1 MQVAPG
7 IHRIQTP
14 LADRFVC
21 LYLLVG
27 TEASLLLDTGLD
39 NTPGKYLAPY
49 LDEIDLDPARVRYIV
64 NSHADFDHTAG
75 NASAK
80 ELLPNALL
88 ACHDLDRRMVED
100 IDIMIDER
108 YDEFAAEHGISDG
121 DDAKDFIRSNARHLP
136 IDIALRGGESFHLGD
151 GWHVEIWHTAGH
163 THGHLTLCD
172 PRDNHLII
180 ADATL
185 YNAVLTADG
194 QPAFPPTYRY
204 LDTYM
209 ASLQRIEAARPNLL
223 LTSHYPLYQGA
234 AAAEFL
240 AASRAF
246 VEHTDAALCAA
257 LTREQTLQELC
268 DKLGPD
274 LGSWP
279 AAANAYL
286 SFPLMGHLERM
297 IQHGKVQTG
306 RRDGLQTF
314 SLRT

>member
-7 IHRIQTP
+7 IHRLQTP
-14 LADRFVC
+14 FADRFVC

-27 TEASLLLDTGLD
+27 TEAALLLDTGLD
-39 NTPGKYLAPY
+39 STPGEYLAPY
-49 LDEIDLDPARVRYIV
+49 LDEIDLDPTRVRYIV

-100 IDIMIDER
+100 IDVMIDER
-108 YDEFAAEHGISDG
+108 YDEFAAEHDISDG
-121 DDAKDFIRSNARHLP
+121 DEAKAFIRSCARHVP
-136 IDIALRGGESFHLGD
+136 VDMTLRGGETFHLGA
-151 GWHVEIWHTAGH
+151 GWHIEIWHTAGH

-172 PRDNHLII
+172 PRGNHLII

-185 YNAVLTADG
+185 YHAVLTAAG

-204 LDTYM
+204 LDTYL

-223 LTSHYPLYQGA
+223 LTSHYPLYQGVA
-234 AAAEFL
+234 ASEFL
-240 AASRAF
+240 AESRAF
-246 VEHTDAALCAA
+246 VERTDAALSKA
-257 LTREQTLQELC
+257 LIREQTLRELC
-268 DKLGPD
+268 EDLGPH

-297 IQHGKVQTG
+297 IQRGQVETG
-306 RRDGLQTF
+306 SRDGLKTF
-314 SLRT
+314 CLRA

>member
-14 LADRFVC
+14 FADRFVC

-27 TEASLLLDTGLD
+27 TEAALLLDTGLD
-39 NTPGKYLAPY
+39 NTPGEYLAPY
-49 LDEIDLDPARVRYIV
+49 LDKIGLAPSRVRYIV
-64 NSHADFDHTAG
+64 SSHADFDHTAG

-80 ELLPNALL
+80 ELFPNALL
-88 ACHDLDRRMVED
+88 ACHELDRRMVED

-108 YDEFAAEHGISDG
+108 YDEFAAEHAISDG
-121 DDAKDFIRSNARHLP
+121 DEAKDFIRSCARHVP
-136 IDIALRGGESFHLGD
+136 VDIALRGGETFHLGAD
-151 GWHVEIWHTAGH
+151 WHVQIWHTAGH

-172 PRDNHLII
+172 PRENHLII

-185 YNAVLTADG
+185 YNAVLKADG

-204 LDTYM
+204 VDAYS

-223 LTSHYPLYQGA
+223 LTSHYPLYQGT

-246 VEHTDAALCAA
+246 VERTDAELCKALVQQ
-257 LTREQTLQELC
+257 QTLRELC
-268 DKLGPD
+268 DSLGPQ

-279 AAANAYL
+279 SAANAYL

-297 IQHGKVQTG
+297 IQHGQVGTG
-306 RRDGLQTF
+306 KRDGLTTF
-314 SLRT
+314 SLRN